1 MRRVSP
7 NAFLMPS
14 AVTVMG
20 TLASEGVVDFSTMSS
35 VGVVCLTPAI
45 VAVGSSLVKP
55 PWLRGPGTAN
65 APGSG
70 SKRSGYSPSDGN
82 RSRKAWVTVTMT
94 SRGSPWLR
102 TSMPDSV
109 SARGSSV
116 AS

>member
-1 MRRVSP
+1 M
-7 NAFLMPS
+7 S
-14 AVTVMG
+14 A
-20 TLASEGVVDFSTMSS
+20 

-45 VAVGSSLVKP
+45 VTVGVKLRRTALVA
-55 PWLRGPGTAN
+55 GPGHSERPS
-65 APGSG
+65 PGI
-70 SKRSGYSPSDGN
+70 KRSGYSPSDGN
-82 RSRKAWVTVTMT
+82 RSRKAWVMVTMT

>member
-1 MRRVSP
+1 M
-7 NAFLMPS
+7 S
-14 AVTVMG
+14 A
-20 TLASEGVVDFSTMSS
+20 

-45 VAVGSSLVKP
+45 VAVGASLVEP
-55 PWLRGPGTAN
+55 PWLRDSGKAN
-65 APGSG
+65 ATGPG
-70 SKRSGYSPSDGN
+70 SKRGGYSPSDGN